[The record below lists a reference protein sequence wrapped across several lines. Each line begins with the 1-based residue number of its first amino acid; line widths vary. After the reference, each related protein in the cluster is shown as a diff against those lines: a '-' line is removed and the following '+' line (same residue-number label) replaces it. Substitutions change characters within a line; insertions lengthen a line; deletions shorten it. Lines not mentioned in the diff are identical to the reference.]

1 VENSSNAPTFWES
14 YRNGVGLALGLATVY
29 LLILALLGWLVSKQL
44 EAAPSPTKP
53 KESNPTCSTS
63 WLT

>member
-1 VENSSNAPTFWES
+1 MESSSNAPTFWES

-29 LLILALLGWLVSKQL
+29 LLILALLGWLVNKQL
-44 EAAPSPTKP
+44 EAPIQTKP
-53 KESNPTCSTS
+53 KESSPTCSTS

>member
-29 LLILALLGWLVSKQL
+29 LLVLALLGWLVSKQL
-44 EAAPSPTKP
+44 EAPTPRKP
-53 KESNPTCSTS
+53 KETNPSCSTS

>member
-1 VENSSNAPTFWES
+1 MESSSNAPTFWES

-44 EAAPSPTKP
+44 ETTTPKP
-53 KESNPTCSTS
+53 KEGPACSTS
-63 WLT
+63 WAT

>member
-1 VENSSNAPTFWES
+1 MENSSNAPTFWES

-29 LLILALLGWLVSKQL
+29 LLILVLLGWLVSKQL
-44 EAAPSPTKP
+44 KTPSQTKP
-53 KESNPTCSTS
+53 KEASPTCSTS

>member
-44 EAAPSPTKP
+44 EAPTPTKP
-53 KESNPTCSTS
+53 KEASPTCSTS

>member
-1 VENSSNAPTFWES
+1 MESSSNAPTFWQS

-44 EAAPSPTKP
+44 EAAPSTKP
-53 KESNPTCSTS
+53 KEATCSTS
-63 WLT
+63 WQT

>member
-44 EAAPSPTKP
+44 ETTTPKP
-53 KESNPTCSTS
+53 KEGPTCSTS
-63 WLT
+63 WQT

>member
-1 VENSSNAPTFWES
+1 MESSSNAPTFWES

-44 EAAPSPTKP
+44 ETIYPKP
-53 KESNPTCSTS
+53 KEGPTCSTS
-63 WLT
+63 WQT

>member
-1 VENSSNAPTFWES
+1 MESSSNAPTFWES

-44 EAAPSPTKP
+44 ETPTKP
-53 KESNPTCSTS
+53 KESSACSTS
-63 WLT
+63 WQT

>member
-1 VENSSNAPTFWES
+1 MQNSSNAPTFWES

-44 EAAPSPTKP
+44 EAPRKP
-53 KESNPTCSTS
+53 KETNPTCSTF

>member
-1 VENSSNAPTFWES
+1 MESSSNAPTFWES

-44 EAAPSPTKP
+44 EAPQKP
-53 KESNPTCSTS
+53 KEVNPSCSTS
-63 WLT
+63 WQT

>member
-1 VENSSNAPTFWES
+1 MESSSNAPTFWES

-29 LLILALLGWLVSKQL
+29 LLILALLGWLVNKQL
-44 EAAPSPTKP
+44 EAPKPTKP
-53 KESNPTCSTS
+53 KEPACSTS

>member
-1 VENSSNAPTFWES
+1 MESSSNAPTFWES

-29 LLILALLGWLVSKQL
+29 LLILVLLGWLVSKQL
-44 EAAPSPTKP
+44 ENTRKP
-53 KESNPTCSTS
+53 KETNPTCSTS

>member
-44 EAAPSPTKP
+44 EDRSTKP
-53 KESNPTCSTS
+53 KETSAVCSTS

>member
-1 VENSSNAPTFWES
+1 MENSSNAPTFWES

-29 LLILALLGWLVSKQL
+29 LLILALLGWLVNKQL
-44 EAAPSPTKP
+44 KTPSQTKP
-53 KESNPTCSTS
+53 KEASPTCSTS